1 VSAVRIDHVVMAVR
15 DLDRAAAVLEDR
27 GIATVAG
34 GVHARWGTANRIAP
48 LGASYLELLS
58 VVDEDL
64 AATTV
69 LGRAIAERAGGGD
82 RWFAVCLADDDIDAT
97 AARLGLGVEAGART
111 KPDGTEVRWRGAG
124 IEDPRR
130 TIDLPFFIA
139 WETPDTHPGRMPVLH
154 PAGDLA
160 IASIEI
166 AGDGAGFAAWTGGAP
181 LPVRFV
187 AGAPGVRA
195 VELDAPDGPIRIEGA
210 PGESP

>member
-1 VSAVRIDHVVMAVR
+1 MSAVRVDHVVMAVR
-15 DLDRAAAVLEDR
+15 DLDRAAAALEDR

-58 VVDEDL
+58 VVDGDV

-69 LGRAIAERAGGGD
+69 LGRAVAERAHGGD

-97 AARLGLGVEAGART
+97 AARLGLGVEAGDRT

-139 WETPDTHPGRMPVLH
+139 WDTPDMHPGRMPALH

-166 AGDGAGFAAWTGGAP
+166 AGDGAGFAAWTGGAL
-181 LPVRFV
+181 LPIRFV
-187 AGAPGVRA
+187 AGARGVHA
-195 VELDAPDGPIRIEGA
+195 VVLDAPDGPIRIEGA
-210 PGESP
+210 PGEGA